1 MELFEFLMVLVS
13 IIIGLG
19 VAEVLTGVARVLRHP
34 DSVQRYWV
42 HTVTA
47 VTIFL
52 ALLQTWWESW
62 SLREATEWSFPG
74 LLMMLA
80 GPVCLFLMAHLL
92 YPEEMPGSDL
102 REYYYRIAR
111 PFWTLAA
118 LAVTGSVTFRP
129 LIFGQALFRV
139 DNATSF
145 IMFLGF
151 VALVISKNRLLHS
164 VLVPAFLILLLL
176 DTLLINYLIGAN

>member
-19 VAEVLTGVARVLRHP
+19 VAEVLTGVAGVLRHR
-34 DSVQRYWV
+34 DSNRLYWV

-62 SLREATEWSFPG
+62 GLRGATEWSFPG
-74 LLMMLA
+74 LLMMLT
-80 GPVCLFLMAHLL
+80 GPVCLFLLAHLL
-92 YPEEMPGSDL
+92 WPEEMPGSDL

-176 DTLLINYLIGAN
+176 DTLLITYRIGAD